1 MLLLI
6 HKKIKNKNSKVKD
19 EVITDVNDNTECDT
33 NEEKDNKDIIVTK
46 GIGNNDEMNIRST
59 VSKDVSNHTEEN

>member
-1 MLLLI
+1 M
-6 HKKIKNKNSKVKD
+6 
-19 EVITDVNDNTECDT
+19 NDNTECDT

-46 GIGNNDEMNIRST
+46 GIDINDEMNIRST